1 MYGDSFLDQR
11 ISLVIFCAGRRDAP
25 MRTCEGA
32 FGRKHLDALMRVP
45 GVQIS
50 ALIGGDSDDTSV
62 IPREETPV
70 HIWWRSSRGIGP
82 IRLGHSDHTD
92 QIAFPHPQK

>member
-1 MYGDSFLDQR
+1 MLP
-11 ISLVIFCAGRRDAP
+11 CALAKALSGGSTWTRS
-25 MRTCEGA
+25 CE
-32 FGRKHLDALMRVP
+32 FP
-45 GVQIS
+45 